1 MAVADE
7 MDMDVSVEYIAIPA
21 RKRQKKLMRWL
32 LALKRRR
39 KKLKMTWD
47 FSHPAII
54 KHLSPPY
61 WDRLKAERPDLIQH
75 ANQLHF
81 RPFNGHHAQIPA
93 LDRKGNFTPEFVDW
107 LEFAERVLAC
117 WLETATPG
125 RELFV
130 CPEQIAGGYFVS
142 VFGDRW
148 KDVPGH
154 SRCN

>member
-1 MAVADE
+1 
-7 MDMDVSVEYIAIPA
+7 
-21 RKRQKKLMRWL
+21 
-32 LALKRRR
+32 
-39 KKLKMTWD
+39 MTWD
-47 FSHPAII
+47 FSHPAVI

-61 WDRLKAERPDLIQH
+61 WDRLAERPDLIQH

-93 LDRKGNFTPEFVDW
+93 LDAKGAFTPEFIDW

-117 WLETATPG
+117 WLETAPPG

-148 KDVPGH
+148 KDVLAIQSEIERVWKKQLRKWKAP
-154 SRCN
+154 R